1 MRQLLLIALL
11 TPACTAALA
20 QSGLTLYGTA
30 DVGVTSTSGL
40 RGGTIRQL
48 SSGIMDGSR
57 LGVRGSEDLGGGWR
71 ALFTLEHRLE
81 LDTGG
86 LSNRP
91 ASGTQLRDRVS
102 QATLLGLPGALQPV
116 VGAVAAGIGN
126 SVGVNLGGA
135 FWDRQ
140 AYVGLVTPV
149 GAVLAGRQYTPA
161 YEVLAN
167 FDTLGTQSSLSAGQ
181 VAALPAG
188 VDIRASNSVAYRLQF
203 GGFSAAAMAAA
214 GEGSATAGRLLGL
227 NAIFK
232 GSSYSVGIGHNTR
245 DNERGETSLR
255 STVLGATVDVGPGRL
270 SAMLGQVEDEHP
282 SGLSGIAASV
292 TPTVGAATAALVQAA
307 FVNGFRQDAQLTHLG
322 YRLTMGAATVYVAV
336 SRFDDRR
343 ITNADTRSFGLAWS
357 HALSKRTDLSAVAT
371 RFDNSGSGQA
381 APGGA
386 GYIGG
391 VTASAG
397 TDSTSL
403 ALGLRHRF

>member
-1 MRQLLLIALL
+1 MRQLLLTLLIA
-11 TPACTAALA
+11 PACTATLA
-20 QSGLTLYGTA
+20 QSSVTLYGTA
-30 DVGVTSTSGL
+30 DVGVTSTTGL
-40 RGGTIRQL
+40 RGGTLRQL
-48 SSGIMDGSR
+48 NSGIMDGSR

-91 ASGTQLRDRVS
+91 ASGTQLPDRVA
-102 QATLLGLPGALQPV
+102 QASLLGLPGALQPV
-116 VGAVAAGIGN
+116 VDAVAAGIGN

-140 AYVGLVTPV
+140 AYVGLVTPL

-161 YEVLAN
+161 YEVLAT

-181 VAALPAG
+181 VAALPAA
-188 VDIRASNSVAYRLQF
+188 VDIRVSNAVAYRVQL

-214 GEGSATAGRLLGL
+214 GEGSAITGRLFGI

-232 GSSYSVGIGHNTR
+232 GDGYSVGLGHNTR

-255 STVLGATVDVGPGRL
+255 STVLGATLNAGPGRF
-270 SAMLGQVEDEHP
+270 SAMLGHVEDEHP

-292 TPTVGAATAALVQAA
+292 TPVVGAATASLVQAA
-307 FVNGFRQDAQLTHLG
+307 FIEGFRQDGRLAHLG
-322 YRLTMGAATVYVAV
+322 YQLTMGVNTLYAAY

-343 ITNADTRSFGLAWS
+343 RFNADTRSFGLAWS

-371 RFDNSGSGQA
+371 RFDNTGLGQA

-397 TDSTSL
+397 TDATSL